1 VRLPSRPSPETAWT
15 FALPRPDF
23 VAGSYQGRTFLSPS
37 NHLGEDSEHP
47 HREPVFAIADGRVK
61 EACRATGYGRV
72 VVVEHRLP
80 DGSAVSSIYGHLCG
94 HPGFPLAADG
104 SRVKRGEIVGYI
116 GHRSENGDGLEHLHL
131 GIRKGR
137 YDGNFCGYARW
148 PSCTPKHYHPP
159 TEFIRA
165 RAGSMRLTSRLESF
179 PATYGSP
186 EITLKASVVNGFF
199 WGGAFEFRLRVPDGE
214 AGLGRRSVRFASEP
228 QTAQLAPGA
237 AASLLFPTPLLDART
252 PPAVLAVRPP
262 GTEEWIAVD
271 LPAAGRG

>member
-1 VRLPSRPSPETAWT
+1 
-15 FALPRPDF
+15 
-23 VAGSYQGRTFLSPS
+23 
-37 NHLGEDSEHP
+37 
-47 HREPVFAIADGRVK
+47 
-61 EACRATGYGRV
+61 V

-165 RAGSMRLTSRLESF
+165 RAGGMRLASRFESF
-179 PATYGSP
+179 LLTPGSRT
-186 EITLKASVVNGFF
+186 ITMRANVTNGFF
-199 WGGAFEFRLRVPDGE
+199 WGGAFEFRLRVPAEGGKGD
-214 AGLGRRSVRFASEP
+214 RFASEP
-228 QTAQLAPGA
+228 QTAKLAPGA
-237 AASLLFPTPLLDART
+237 SASLLFPTPLLDART
-252 PPAVLAVRPP
+252 PAAVLAVRPP
-262 GTEEWIAVD
+262 GTGEWIAVES
-271 LPAAGRG
+271 PAANRG

>member
-104 SRVKRGEIVGYI
+104 SRVKRGEVVGYI

-165 RAGSMRLTSRLESF
+165 RAGSMHLASRFESF
-179 PATYGSP
+179 LLTPGSRT
-186 EITLKASVVNGFF
+186 ITVRANVTNGFF
-199 WGGAFEFRLRVPDGE
+199 YGGAFEFRLRVPAEEG
-214 AGLGRRSVRFASEP
+214 GKGVRFASEP
-228 QTAQLAPGA
+228 QTAKLEPGA
-237 AASLLFPTPLLDART
+237 SASLLFPTPLLDART
-252 PPAVLAVRPP
+252 PPAGLEVRPP
-262 GTEEWIAVD
+262 GSEGWIAVAA
-271 LPAAGRG
+271 PAAGRG